1 MLSELAKL
9 MLCLFEKSIVQGKFL
24 IKGCQTKEETINNF
38 QNTKKE
44 EDNVAFGVRKKKS
57 LTSIFLFCSLSV
69 VNVYEVEAAAE
80 EEDDDSSLSRYCDYL
95 NSSLAINLF
104 LEFLLLKISG
114 ELSLYLP
121 SDLQLNSKVKHAWAG
136 IVKGWVTYRKVIRD
150 TVQVRSKYKE
160 MSCGD
165 CRTSK
170 HDFRALEK
178 LTHRPSDGIEPRA
191 KRADVSGPL
200 AVGGQG
206 IISGIRT
213 S

>member
-1 MLSELAKL
+1 MVLKSYILEHLQCKTPFFPSKWSKSEN
-9 MLCLFEKSIVQGKFL
+9 E
-24 IKGCQTKEETINNF
+24 NNF

-44 EDNVAFGVRKKKS
+44 EDNVAFGVRKKRS

-121 SDLQLNSKVKHAWAG
+121 SDLQLVYERW
-136 IVKGWVTYRKVIRD
+136 
-150 TVQVRSKYKE
+150 
-160 MSCGD
+160 
-165 CRTSK
+165 
-170 HDFRALEK
+170 
-178 LTHRPSDGIEPRA
+178 
-191 KRADVSGPL
+191 
-200 AVGGQG
+200 
-206 IISGIRT
+206 IIQSSNR
-213 S
+213 